1 MREAKLGLC
10 VFLVMLTSCSTSYG
24 KKGVAGGYTDRQ
36 IDSNTFIVH
45 YAANQYTAP
54 DLLEAYTVYR
64 CAEITLQQGCDYFML
79 LDPSYAKRSVRVT
92 VKVYRGDPPS
102 DEPRAY
108 DARDVKE
115 HLDGLVR

>member
-24 KKGVAGGYTDRQ
+24 RKGVAGGYTDRQ

-54 DLLEAYTVYR
+54 DRLEAYTMYR
-64 CAEITLQQGCDYFML
+64 CAEITLEQGCDYFL
-79 LDPSYAKRSVRVT
+79 LIDPTYAKHAVRVT
-92 VKVYRGDPPS
+92 IKVHKGAQPTGNPA
-102 DEPRAY
+102 AY

-115 HLDGLVR
+115 HLDSLVQ